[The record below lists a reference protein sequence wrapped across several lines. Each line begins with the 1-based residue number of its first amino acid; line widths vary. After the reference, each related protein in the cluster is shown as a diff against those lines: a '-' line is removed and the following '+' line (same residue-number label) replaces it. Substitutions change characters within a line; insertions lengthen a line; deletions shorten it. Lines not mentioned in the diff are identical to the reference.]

1 MALEGTLR
9 DFSFAD
15 ILQLISLQ
23 RKTGVLTLKN
33 EDNVVT
39 ISFLD
44 GRIVGANSLNQHTE
58 DRLGLIL
65 LKQGAITEA
74 QLEAALRRQEETL
87 QRLGRILIDARIVA
101 GERVREALEQQILQI
116 VYRIF
121 RWGDGEYHFSQE
133 TDIDYDKDLLVPM
146 VADSIIMEGARMTDE
161 WPFVDQRIPDR
172 NAIFIKTN
180 PARKIDVAEASDDDL
195 DDLGFSFTDTPEEP
209 PAPETKDERLTRDQA
224 AVYRLVNGRDSVAEI
239 ILESPIIEFDTCKAM
254 ADLVDRGFIRPARP
268 EEVAHTLSREQEPQ
282 AGPARAGLAAVPWLA
297 IPFLVLLGF
306 SLTIMGH
313 NPLNPGSGVR
323 KEIWD
328 RNVLEAAS
336 WFRMERLLITAE
348 TAYYLTGLY
357 PDSSEML
364 EGEAWVNPTL
374 LEDPWH
380 RRYHLSV
387 SKDGVSNDG
396 KIVVTCFEYMASGR
410 DKALPLLLLSRSPV
424 WEGEAS
430 DSGQRSGPGVV
441 LID

>member
-65 LKQGAITEA
+65 LKQGTITEA

-87 QRLGRILIDARIVA
+87 QRLGRILIDARLVA

-121 RWGDGEYHFSQE
+121 RWADGEYHFSQE

-180 PARKIDVAEASDDDL
+180 PARKVEVAEASDDDL
-195 DDLGFSFTDTPEEP
+195 DDLGFSFTDTPEEEP
-209 PAPETKDERLTRDQA
+209 AAPETKDERLTRDQV

-268 EEVAHTLSREQEPQ
+268 EEVAHTLYREQEKPP
-282 AGPARAGLAAVPWLA
+282 GPVRAGLSAVPWLA

-306 SLTIMGH
+306 SLTVMGH
-313 NPLNPGSGVR
+313 NPLNPDVGVR
-323 KEIWD
+323 KAIWD
-328 RNVLEAAS
+328 SYVLEAAS
-336 WFRMERLLITAE
+336 WLRMERLLEAGE
-348 TAYYLTGLY
+348 TAYYFTGLY
-357 PDSSEML
+357 PDSADVL
-364 EGEAWVNPTL
+364 KDEAWVNQKL

-380 RRYHLSV
+380 RRYTLGFNTAE
-387 SKDGVSNDG
+387 SKLR
-396 KIVVTCFEYMASGR
+396 ASSIESTVNGR
-410 DKALPLLLLSRSPV
+410 DSFSQSLLLLSRSLA
-424 WEGEAS
+424 WEGQVNDAGNG
-430 DSGQRSGPGVV
+430 DGPGVV